1 MPERWIK
8 QSGEFTYIYDIRRV
22 HNTATLRILTP
33 DGIVRTSVSAD
44 RDLLDGKLS
53 ETELMAKGYQRT

>member
-1 MPERWIK
+1 MNERWVK
-8 QSGEFTYIYDIRRV
+8 HSGEFTYIYDIRRV
-22 HNTATLRILTP
+22 HNTATLRIIAP
-33 DGIVRTSVSAD
+33 NGDVRKSVSAD